1 MTSVL
6 RLVWGAGDL
15 LVRASGEGRQKNR
28 QCLARAKSR
37 SLSLRRRQC
46 VRVVQL
52 YQDDFHCQVPRGSP
66 TVWKA
71 KQMTVVVA
79 IRVRQLSV
87 SHSKATSILPL
98 TETLPQCS
106 KWAHCDAGGVCAK
119 KKKNNLVESSNS
131 TRSPLPLLL
140 AYLCFMKPDHFREW
154 PLDPGDHLSHRAMYL
169 PTGESSRTV
178 NHLISFSSY
187 TVYWFSLLVIARDY
201 IVRVGVLQHLH
212 PFLHVAFVLFSF
224 IWFLSSFIAIDTC
237 PVISTPQST

>member
-1 MTSVL
+1 MTYSHCLVLRKSKTSILDLGPAWGAQLTHGWGEGSAMTSVL

-119 KKKNNLVESSNS
+119 KKKTTTWWRAV
-131 TRSPLPLLL
+131 TPPGHH
-140 AYLCFMKPDHFREW
+140 YLCCLHTCVLW
-154 PLDPGDHLSHRAMYL
+154 S
-169 PTGESSRTV
+169 
-178 NHLISFSSY
+178 LITSEND
-187 TVYWFSLLVIARDY
+187 LLTLVTIY
-201 IVRVGVLQHLH
+201 HTEQCICQQENPVG
-212 PFLHVAFVLFSF
+212 
-224 IWFLSSFIAIDTC
+224 
-237 PVISTPQST
+237 QSII